1 MNGGDLQKR
10 IKDGG
15 QMEEST
21 AKYYF
26 IQLVLAVKYL
36 HQQGIVHRDL
46 KPENIL
52 MSSQNENAIL
62 KVISWS
68 QRAYFSDATLLPIFF
83 LDLRF
88 WPLQICG

>member
-62 KVISWS
+62 KVIIS
-68 QRAYFSDATLLPIFF
+68 QSVGYSVRILLMQLYYPFSF
-83 LDLRF
+83 
-88 WPLQICG
+88 

>member
-1 MNGGDLQKR
+1 MEDSICKAKSIHLVLELMNGGDLQKR
-10 IKDGG
+10 IKDVG

-52 MSSQNENAIL
+52 MSSQNENAVL
-62 KVISWS
+62 KV
-68 QRAYFSDATLLPIFF
+68 LF
-83 LDLRF
+83 LNHF
-88 WPLQICG
+88 VPACVHY

>member
-1 MNGGDLQKR
+1 MEDSLCKSDSIHLVLELMKGGDLQKR
-10 IKDGG
+10 IKDQG

-26 IQLVLAVKYL
+26 MQLVLAAQYL
-36 HQQGIVHRDL
+36 HQKGIVHRDL

-62 KVISWS
+62 KVIS
-68 QRAYFSDATLLPIFF
+68 QYVIRRALVN
-83 LDLRF
+83 
-88 WPLQICG
+88 

>member
-1 MNGGDLQKR
+1 MQKR

-62 KVISWS
+62 KVIIS
-68 QRAYFSDATLLPIFF
+68 QSVGYSVRILLMQLYYPFSF
-83 LDLRF
+83 
-88 WPLQICG
+88 

>member
-1 MNGGDLQKR
+1 
-10 IKDGG
+10 
-15 QMEEST
+15 MEEST

-62 KVISWS
+62 KVLFRNMLS
-68 QRAYFSDATLLPIFF
+68 AACVHY
-83 LDLRF
+83 
-88 WPLQICG
+88 

>member
-1 MNGGDLQKR
+1 LQKR

-62 KVISWS
+62 KVIIS
-68 QRAYFSDATLLPIFF
+68 QSVGYSVRILLMQLYYPFSF
-83 LDLRF
+83 
-88 WPLQICG
+88 

>member
-1 MNGGDLQKR
+1 MKGGDLQKR
-10 IKDGG
+10 IKDQG

-26 IQLVLAVKYL
+26 MQLVLAAQYL
-36 HQQGIVHRDL
+36 HQKGIVHRDL

-62 KVISWS
+62 KVIFVICYPQSS
-68 QRAYFSDATLLPIFF
+68 SKLTQLYFLFF
-83 LDLRF
+83 
-88 WPLQICG
+88 